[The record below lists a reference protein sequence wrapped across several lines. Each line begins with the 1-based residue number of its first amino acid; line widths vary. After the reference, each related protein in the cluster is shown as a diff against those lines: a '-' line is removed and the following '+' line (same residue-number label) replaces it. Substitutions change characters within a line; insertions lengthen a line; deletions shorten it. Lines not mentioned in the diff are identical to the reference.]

1 MYCLLVTYTSCI
13 TFIYV
18 TFLLLQPPPPKKTK
32 LSHNNIY
39 LKFKEVLEEKK
50 ITIMHTGKCFLF
62 AGFQP
67 CRRIFKAQNVCF
79 KLIEMQAEIYS
90 NA

>member
-1 MYCLLVTYTSCI
+1 MYYIHLRDIPIVAT
-13 TFIYV
+13 
-18 TFLLLQPPPPKKTK
+18 PPKKTK

-79 KLIEMQAEIYS
+79 KLIEMHAEIYS

>member
-1 MYCLLVTYTSCI
+1 MYYIHLRDIPV
-13 TFIYV
+13 V
-18 TFLLLQPPPPKKTK
+18 APPPPKKK

-39 LKFKEVLEEKK
+39 LTFKEVLEEKN
-50 ITIMHTGKCFLF
+50 HYFLVYGKMFLF

-79 KLIEMQAEIYS
+79 KLIEMHAEIHS